1 MLRSPGTV
9 EERLGQELLLRA
21 GEWEQVTPE
30 SAGWT
35 YLSFRVE
42 VASEGQEVAGS
53 TGGHEVCFLVLSGS
67 CAVEAH
73 GETWELP
80 GRASVFEGMPW
91 ALYLPP
97 DSLYRI
103 SATRNLEIAVAG
115 SRAEER
121 HPPRLIEPSS
131 VEIEVRGAGNATRQ
145 VNHVIAPDFPAQRLE
160 IVELYTPA
168 GNWSSYPPHK
178 HDEDRGDE
186 ETILEE
192 IYYYRTNRPEAFG
205 LQRLYSLRHGLDLTC
220 WVADGD
226 LLQVPYG
233 YHMSAAGHGFDLYYL
248 NALAGPV
255 PARSMAASDD
265 PGMAW
270 IRKSWQRMERDP
282 RVPMV
287 TP

>member
-42 VASEGQEVAGS
+42 VASEGQEVTGS

-73 GETWELP
+73 GELWELP

-103 SATRNLEIAVAG
+103 RAAGNLEIAVAG

-233 YHMSAAGHGFDLYYL
+233 YHMSAAAHGFDLYYL